1 MLSFGDVDEYLDNLV
16 APPLGGGTVADSIF
30 TRNLTR
36 LREEPPTV
44 DGQQS
49 RREPRGSSPGNL
61 DPGVRPA
68 SREPH
73 ADALR
78 GIRPLW
84 ATHTVGPWGN
94 EVRDEM
100 LASGLSAGTPT
111 DATVRGRRRR
121 VNQSTLPSQGR
132 NGSEDERTPA
142 ARRASSTSRYAA
154 TRRTIRDPLLE
165 RVQRMVRGGS
175 RESGFYGRY
184 GRRNAGDF
192 IVSWPSRRF
201 MEYHNLIYTT
211 TAR

>member
-1 MLSFGDVDEYLDNLV
+1 VDDYSLDNLV
-16 APPLGGGTVADSIF
+16 PPPLSGGSIADSIF
-30 TRNLTR
+30 ARNLTR
-36 LREEPPTV
+36 LRGEPPTV

-49 RREPRGSSPGNL
+49 RRETRGGSPGNL

-68 SREPH
+68 PREPH

-84 ATHTVGPWGN
+84 ATHTLGPWGT
-94 EVRDEM
+94 EARDEI
-100 LASGLSAGTPT
+100 LANGLSAGTSADVT
-111 DATVRGRRRR
+111 ARGRRRR
-121 VNQSTLPSQGR
+121 ANQSALSSQGR
-132 NGSEDERTPA
+132 NGSEDERPPAAAA

-192 IVSWPSRRF
+192 IVSLGNSTLSWNST
-201 MEYHNLIYTT
+201 N
-211 TAR
+211 